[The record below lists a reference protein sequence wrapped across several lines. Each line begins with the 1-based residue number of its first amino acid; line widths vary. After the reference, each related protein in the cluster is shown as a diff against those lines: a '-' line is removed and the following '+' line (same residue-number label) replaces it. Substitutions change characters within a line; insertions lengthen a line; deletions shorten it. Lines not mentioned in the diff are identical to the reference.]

1 MLKDTRKMFSSFGFT
16 PNDTVELWAVL
27 KQVVEK
33 FHGNVETAIPISMVY
48 CKKIYHQK
56 SLVVTLP

>member
-1 MLKDTRKMFSSFGFT
+1 MFSSFGFT
-16 PNDTVELWAVL
+16 PNDAVELWAVL

-33 FHGNVETAIPISMVY
+33 FHGHVEIAIPISMVY

-56 SLVVTLP
+56 SLVVALP